1 MALAVSFG
9 LLATEA
15 WVRPHV
21 SPCEIVVGRVALRR
35 VLLRF
40 SPVSIF
46 PTMPLSCLHLHAAC
60 IRRRNWLSLGTLLKA
75 MQFRKSGGNG

>member
-1 MALAVSFG
+1 MALAGSFG

-15 WVRPHV
+15 WVRPDV

-40 SPVSIF
+40 PRVSVI
-46 PTMPLSCLHLHAAC
+46 PTMPHSCLHLQAAC
-60 IRRRNWLSLGTLLKA
+60 IRRRNGQSLGTFLKA
-75 MQFRKSGGNG
+75 MLFRKSGGNG